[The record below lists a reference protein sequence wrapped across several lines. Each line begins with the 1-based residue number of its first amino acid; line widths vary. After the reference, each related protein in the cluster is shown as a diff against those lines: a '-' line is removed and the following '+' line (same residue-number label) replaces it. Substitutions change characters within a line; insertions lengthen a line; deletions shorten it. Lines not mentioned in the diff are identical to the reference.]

1 MAVIEQI
8 ELQTVLTIR
17 NELLPGDLGW
27 IVRRHGQIYS
37 EEFGRNTDFEAL
49 VAEIAGKIAQN
60 FDPACERIWIA
71 ELEGRFAGC
80 VFLVRNTGDQA
91 KLRLLIV
98 EPDARG
104 HGLGKRLVDECIRF
118 ARDTGYRSI
127 TLWTNDVPTGARRIY
142 ANAGFQCVASE
153 PAPASGQDLISE
165 TWELV
170 L

>member
-37 EEFGRNTDFEAL
+37 EEFGWNTDFEAL

-104 HGLGKRLVDECIRF
+104 HGLGKRLVDECIRSPGIP
-118 ARDTGYRSI
+118 ATVRSPFGPTMCSPAPAASTP
-127 TLWTNDVPTGARRIY
+127 TLAS
-142 ANAGFQCVASE
+142 NASRPE
-153 PAPASGQDLISE
+153 PAPAFGQDLISE